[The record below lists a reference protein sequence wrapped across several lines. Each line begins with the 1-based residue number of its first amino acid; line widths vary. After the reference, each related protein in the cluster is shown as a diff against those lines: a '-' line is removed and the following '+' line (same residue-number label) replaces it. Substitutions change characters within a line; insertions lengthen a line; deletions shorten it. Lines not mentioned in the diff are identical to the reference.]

1 MTAITPRWST
11 AGGGVEEEEEFVLS
25 RWERAISRARWGD
38 RAGGGSWGERRREKM
53 RGRER
58 GTYNSKVSE
67 DAKTKA

>member
-38 RAGGGSWGERRREKM
+38 RAGGGSWGGEEARENEGER
-53 RGRER
+53 
-58 GTYNSKVSE
+58 
-67 DAKTKA
+67 

>member
-38 RAGGGSWGERRREKM
+38 RAGGGSWGGEEARENEGERKR
-53 RGRER
+53 
-58 GTYNSKVSE
+58 NL
-67 DAKTKA
+67 